1 MILNSNKEYNGM
13 KTNNWLYQSGLG
25 VINAATIKITTAAYL
40 RVLLKNFGV
49 TMPILV
55 NKKASTGNSKAI
67 PQPNIRL
74 VKLSK

>member
-1 MILNSNKEYNGM
+1 MLNSNREYNGI

-25 VINAATIKITTAAYL
+25 VMNAATIKITTAAYL
-40 RVLLKNFGV
+40 RAPLKNLGV

-55 NKKASTGNSKAI
+55 NKKANTGNSKAI
-67 PQPNIRL
+67 PQPNIKL